1 MSPTVSCPAFQ
12 ELYVIISV
20 SYGPISMFLRNG
32 WGSGEVSNTHAHTNN
47 SHKQPSLKH
56 DFITITHAKRNFHMI
71 LSSLT
76 KGARKLQR
84 RVCMHAK
91 ATISLLHGIIV
102 SYHLTHTNTC
112 TWSFIKKAFCK
123 NSFPHFLCLVV
134 FKKILYIESKENYL
148 WSKKDH
154 IKNILYFLEIFS
166 C

>member
-91 ATISLLHGIIV
+91 ATISLLNGIIV

-112 TWSFIKKAFCK
+112 TWTYHSLRKPFVKIVFHIFC
-123 NSFPHFLCLVV
+123 V
-134 FKKILYIESKENYL
+134 
-148 WSKKDH
+148 W
-154 IKNILYFLEIFS
+154 
-166 C
+166 

>member
-1 MSPTVSCPAFQ
+1 MS
-12 ELYVIISV
+12 SV
-20 SYGPISMFLRNG
+20 SRIVCHHFCII
-32 WGSGEVSNTHAHTNN
+32 WAHIHVSKEWVGVGRSLKYTHAHTNN

-112 TWSFIKKAFCK
+112 TWPYHSLRKPFVKIVFHIFC
-123 NSFPHFLCLVV
+123 V
-134 FKKILYIESKENYL
+134 
-148 WSKKDH
+148 W
-154 IKNILYFLEIFS
+154 
-166 C
+166 